1 MKYKNSYSKWANSNL
16 KRNFLILEQRD
27 WLRKCCKLHYYPR
40 KQKSDVKSYKEN
52 LPIPLENVDI
62 LESIGNLEE
71 IWLR

>member
-16 KRNFLILEQRD
+16 KRIFLILEQRD
-27 WLRKCCKLHYYPR
+27 WLRKCCKLHYHPR

-62 LESIGNLEE
+62 PESIGNLEE
-71 IWLR
+71 IWFF